1 MNQPIEETISGI
13 SEVLAAKESRLREI
27 ITTYGRVVVAFS
39 AGTDSTYLLA
49 LCCETLGPA
58 NVLAVTARSAT
69 LPDQELE
76 EAHHLTAHLGV
87 RLEVIST
94 FELEDPDY
102 LRNDAHRCFHCQEH
116 RVKRIWHI
124 AQTHAIPYVV
134 YGINAD
140 DDRDYRP
147 GLRPIEANGIQTP
160 LRDAGLGK
168 SDIRTLSHQRGLPT
182 HDKPSNACLA
192 SRIPYGKPIRVE
204 SLNQVA
210 QAEIFLK
217 REIGLRQVRVRHYDN
232 IARLEV
238 EPDEIPRIAEAD
250 VRQRIVAHLRR
261 LGFQHITLDLA
272 GFRSGSLNEGLNLL

>member
-1 MNQPIEETISGI
+1 MNKIPEEIPIGI
-13 SEVLAAKESRLREI
+13 SEGLHEKETRLRDI
-27 ITTYGRVVVAFS
+27 IMTYGRVVVAFS
-39 AGTDSTYLLA
+39 AGADSTYLLA
-49 LCCETLGPA
+49 MCRDILGPD

-76 EAHHLTAHLGV
+76 ESHALTSQLGV
-87 RLEVIST
+87 RLEVMAT

-102 LRNDAHRCFHCQEH
+102 VRNDPHRCFHCQEH
-116 RVKRIWHI
+116 RVKRIWNI
-124 AQTHAIPYVV
+124 ARAHGINYVA

-140 DDRDYRP
+140 DDDDYRP
-147 GLRPIEANGIQTP
+147 GLRPIQNNGVQTP
-160 LRDAGLGK
+160 LRDAGLSK
-168 SDIRTLSHQRGLPT
+168 SDIRTLSQQRGLPT
-182 HDKPSNACLA
+182 HDKPSSPCLA

-204 SLNQVA
+204 SLSQVA

-238 EPDEIPRIAEAD
+238 EADDIARIAQAD
-250 VRQRIVAHLRR
+250 VRQRIVSHLHT

-272 GFRSGSLNEGLNLL
+272 GFRTGSLNEGLNLL